1 MKLGDVLRKWRRA
14 SDLGIR
20 EAAAQ
25 IGISHGTLS
34 RIERGENMDGAILAK
49 VIIWLLSK

>member
-1 MKLGDVLRKWRRA
+1 MKLGDVLRKWRPA

-25 IGISHGTLS
+25 MAISHATLS
-34 RIERGENMDGAILAK
+34 RIERGENLDGARLAK
-49 VIIWLLSK
+49 LIIWLFSK